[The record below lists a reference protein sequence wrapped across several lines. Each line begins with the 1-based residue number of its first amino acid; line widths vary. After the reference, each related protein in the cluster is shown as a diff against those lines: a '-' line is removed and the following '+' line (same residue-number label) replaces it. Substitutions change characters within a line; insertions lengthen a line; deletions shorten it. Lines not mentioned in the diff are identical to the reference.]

1 MLARCPGL
9 RLRTMLTR
17 TGSAPRDRGFTI
29 AELVIVMAVLSILVA
44 LAYPS
49 FRAQWLKARRADA
62 HNALMQLQQAQERW
76 RADHRRYASA
86 AELSAPDTSS
96 GGHYRL
102 SVHATSATGYEL
114 RAEALGA
121 QRGDAGCRIIGLRQA
136 EGTLQWLAGGDDA
149 SLAPA
154 VRARRCWPT

>member
-1 MLARCPGL
+1 MLSRIPHPA
-9 RLRTMLTR
+9 
-17 TGSAPRDRGFTI
+17 RGFTV

-49 FRAQWLKARRADA
+49 FRAQWLKGRRTDA

-76 RADHRRYASA
+76 RADHRGYASA
-86 AELSAPDTSS
+86 AELAAPGTSAN
-96 GGHYRL
+96 GHYRL
-102 SVHATSATGYEL
+102 SVHAASTTGYEL

-121 QRGDAGCRIIGLRQA
+121 QQSDAGCRIIGLRQS
-136 EGTLQWLAGGDDA
+136 EGALQWLAGHDLA

-154 VRARRCWPT
+154 PTARRCWPT